1 MNKRHLVD
9 SLSLSRIIFGIL
21 FACSVFYLN
30 GNLIIIFVIYFFAV
44 LSDVLDGKLAR
55 RYKIDNKNKGAKVDV
70 LSDFAFIMLSSF
82 ALCYVNLLPF
92 WFLII
97 ITLKLMEFFKTSS
110 EGLEYEKF
118 GTLVALMF
126 YALPGIIVLFNFFKT
141 IYITIPITAA
151 YTKSTTINDLTPITS
166 LIGIDFVKSFIL

>member
-97 ITLKLMEFFKTSS
+97 IILKTSS

-126 YALPGIIVLFNFFKT
+126 YALPGIIVLFNFFK
-141 IYITIPITAA
+141 IPII
-151 YTKSTTINDLTPITS
+151 INLMLCIFITVCAIIS
-166 LIGIDFVKSFIL
+166 SGLRIIHKRRN

>member
-118 GTLVALMF
+118 GT
-126 YALPGIIVLFNFFKT
+126 
-141 IYITIPITAA
+141 
-151 YTKSTTINDLTPITS
+151 
-166 LIGIDFVKSFIL
+166 

>member
-126 YALPGIIVLFNFFKT
+126 YALPGIIVLFNFFK
-141 IYITIPITAA
+141 IPII
-151 YTKSTTINDLTPITS
+151 INLMCN
-166 LIGIDFVKSFIL
+166 KYA